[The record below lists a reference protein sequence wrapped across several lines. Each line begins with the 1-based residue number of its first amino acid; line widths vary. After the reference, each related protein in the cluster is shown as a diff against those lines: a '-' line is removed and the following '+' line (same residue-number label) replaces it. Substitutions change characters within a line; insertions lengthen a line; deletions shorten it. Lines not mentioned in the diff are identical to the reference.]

1 MKNYTKRILAGL
13 TVIVLA
19 FGIFAETVAAA
30 DVEKPEE
37 EIRAMPIYVEN
48 IDTKEPVSGLYLMLK
63 APKDAQTE
71 DIIFDEPTD
80 ENGRVT
86 YEPLTIKSGVTYTL
100 QSADED
106 VEVGPK
112 VTVTGG
118 RKYFGNYIAAVNG
131 EVYDGTLIT
140 LYAIDDRS
148 DIPVQS
154 EITSISSSINEVGE
168 EGGSTAITVTGKNL
182 PETAYCQ
189 LWLETEN
196 GSQDKVGSLQT
207 VTMTGN
213 ASEREFT
220 VEIPSS
226 SGYEGAAKWIVR
238 VSLDAKGTQ
247 GWDAAA
253 ITINK

>member
-13 TVIVLA
+13 TVIVLV
-19 FGIFAETVAAA
+19 FGIFTETGAAA
-30 DVEKPEE
+30 DVEEPGIEARK
-37 EIRAMPIYVEN
+37 MPVFVEN
-48 IDTKEPVSGLYLMLK
+48 IGTKKPVAGLYLMLK
-63 APKDAQTE
+63 APNAQTE

-80 ENGRVT
+80 EKGMVT

-106 VEVGPK
+106 VEVGTR

-118 RKYFGNYIAAVNG
+118 RGYFGNYIAKVNG
-131 EVYDGTLIT
+131 AAYAGTLIK
-140 LYAIDDRS
+140 LEAIDDRS
-148 DIPVQS
+148 DIPVES
-154 EITSISSSINEVGE
+154 EITSISSSIKEVAE